1 MGYIKE
7 PEGVDF
13 VINGKPLTDKQKK
26 EISEF
31 IKADKKRI
39 SEIKTHIQTEKK
51 LNCITMNMKDKE
63 AKIY

>member
-26 EISEF
+26 QISEF

-39 SEIKTHIQTEKK
+39 SEIKTRRTKSTNRQQGT
-51 LNCITMNMKDKE
+51 
-63 AKIY
+63 AKSEV